1 MMIASLELSMPHSSI
16 AHSAMANSSVA
27 NSAQPNDEELAIA
40 RTLAGDVDAFN
51 ELVVKYQKLA
61 YSIAYRMLQSREAA
75 ADAVQDSFL
84 KAFRALHSFKN
95 GSFKSWLMRIVVNT
109 CHDTIRIN
117 RRFSF
122 QEIADDPSYESNG
135 ERGDNVSYQIIDPG
149 ESAQAS
155 VERSELSAQI
165 ELGIR
170 ALPPEQR
177 LVLVLSDIHG
187 YSYEEINEVTGFP
200 MGTVKSRIS
209 RARLKLREFLLQ
221 QPELIPFG
229 LQN

>member
-1 MMIASLELSMPHSSI
+1 MSKIAEFAPSHSPLIDTSLP
-16 AHSAMANSSVA
+16 
-27 NSAQPNDEELAIA
+27 QDERVRIG
-40 RTLAGDVDAFN
+40 RTLDGDVDAFN

-61 YSIAYRMLQSREAA
+61 YSVAYRMLQSREAA
-75 ADAVQDSFL
+75 ADAVQESFL
-84 KAFRALHSFKN
+84 KAFRALPSFKN

-109 CHDTIRIN
+109 CHDAIRIN

-122 QEIADDPSYESNG
+122 QEIADDPNYENNESG
-135 ERGDNVSYQIIDPG
+135 EKVPYQVIDPH
-149 ESAQAS
+149 ESPQAS
-155 VERSELSAQI
+155 VERSELRAQL

-209 RARLKLREFLLQ
+209 RARLKLRDFLLQ
-221 QPELIPFG
+221 QPELIPFER
-229 LQN
+229 QN

>member
-1 MMIASLELSMPHSSI
+1 MSQIAELVLSDSPGI
-16 AHSAMANSSVA
+16 DTLLP
-27 NSAQPNDEELAIA
+27 QDERVTIS
-40 RTLAGDVDAFN
+40 RTLDGDVDAFN

-84 KAFRALHSFKN
+84 KAFRALPSFKN

-109 CHDTIRIN
+109 CHDAIRIN

-122 QEIADDPSYESNG
+122 QEIGDDSSNENNGDRGES
-135 ERGDNVSYQIIDPG
+135 VPHQIIDPH
-149 ESAQAS
+149 ESPADF
-155 VERSELSAQI
+155 VERMELSAQI
-165 ELGIR
+165 ELGLR

-209 RARLKLREFLLQ
+209 RARLKLRDFLLQ
-221 QPELIPFG
+221 QPEVVPSSLK
-229 LQN
+229 N

>member
-1 MMIASLELSMPHSSI
+1 MSDIAELVLSHSPKTDTLLP
-16 AHSAMANSSVA
+16 
-27 NSAQPNDEELAIA
+27 QDEQVRIS

-61 YSIAYRMLQSREAA
+61 YSVAYRMLQSREAA
-75 ADAVQDSFL
+75 ADAVQDSFI
-84 KAFRALHSFKN
+84 KAFRALPSFKN

-109 CHDTIRIN
+109 CYDAIRIN

-122 QEIADDPSYESNG
+122 QEISDEVGYESNG
-135 ERGDNVSYQIIDPG
+135 ERGENIPYQVIDPR
-149 ESAQAS
+149 ELPQAF
-155 VERSELSAQI
+155 VERSELNAQL

-209 RARLKLREFLLQ
+209 RARLKLRKFLLQ
-221 QPELIPFG
+221 QPGLIPFG
-229 LQN
+229 GQN